1 MPVHIASAAEKRR
14 HSSGFTGGTNIPR
27 HGLGSLRAA
36 STVRHCTSKEQYDS
50 RVNGKEYTL
59 IANAKVEI

>member
-27 HGLGSLRAA
+27 LGSLRAA